1 LRPRVS
7 TAETSL
13 LHAAARQIPELRL
26 LARTGAD
33 VSASL
38 RRARAVAAVAIALAV
53 AGALIDGSA
62 TGGAPASEPV
72 GRSLQA
78 QPVIGLPVE
87 KPVLI
92 GSSPGESAGET
103 WGYATTGSGE
113 FQIVRYV
120 PPSGSATGG
129 GWQIQ
134 PGPLDAS
141 GLALTGFKPA
151 PGPLGGRTTP
161 NGGVAIVGED
171 AAKADQLLVRN
182 PDGAFAETPPPPGE
196 PGETLFAPFGEGVLM
211 APVDQAGGPT
221 AVFLVPFEPGTGP
234 QSSVL
239 FYDGKAW
246 TREPICAGS
255 TEPGGGCEQPPAGF
269 RVLALDATSTENA
282 WLLAQTGAS
291 GDALALFHRT
301 TAGGKARWVRRRLG
315 PPGSL
320 GASFEQTAHSFED
333 PSTHSH
339 VSVNVAPRTSGQ
351 PLTVTGEGV
360 WIDGRLTISG
370 QSEPTDFTLYY
381 DIAQGAV
388 AASWCS
394 PPAVAAAALC
404 TDPLEAS
411 LPEGPYRSFAWS
423 GEGPFGRRA
432 IAGLRNGVT
441 LELAG
446 ARFEPVL
453 GLGGEAGTNAGAAF
467 SSPREGWL
475 ADSRQLPLTHLSA
488 QSAPDLLQPWPV
500 PFRRP
505 LTAIATQPGMV
516 AGNVNAQ
523 AIAVGARG
531 QVGHYFPDEGWVDEA
546 LLDSGGHAQ
555 TPELRGVAW
564 PEAGRAYAVGTH
576 GSMWLWQSA
585 TGLWEPDPARPPN
598 LFLANFT
605 GIAFDPSDPSRG
617 YAVGQQGVLLGYG
630 KTWAQEKLPAGLE
643 GPDGADFLSIAFAGK
658 EAIATYKIPTSFS
671 SVHYAGG
678 ILINDG
684 DGSGWHADTQ
694 AEEALGE
701 GIPLRVAGLPDGGAA
716 IASGSKVIERQA
728 AGAPWQPA
736 PAGPFGGTPVAL
748 SSFREAGTLR
758 VVVSVDTL
766 TGLGTEGIDE
776 ALREPPPEGQASVVT
791 EPYPLPSSGYLLR
804 ETPTGW
810 EDLEHKDYPT
820 PNGSRAPSSHLD
832 WPYQPDAVLAL
843 ALDPEGGQGW
853 AVGGQT
859 GEANAILP
867 GSGQEHAE
875 QIQTA
880 GVMRYPANGAPPAG
894 FSSAPEQ
901 TSADSATFAIGGG
914 AQCES
919 ACSELRNDQIGPD
932 EWLANALRS
941 AAAIRKSSPGG
952 LRAFLYTG
960 SHLAPGLASLPAGH
974 GFNAQSFQGEE
985 SSYARLL
992 TSSAESLPV
1001 FAAPSES
1008 DLDQSGTLASFGEAF
1023 QALAPPQGTAA
1034 ADPGIKSVSNASA
1047 EAPYFS
1053 FESTGAGGSVR
1064 VIVLNYSKPTLGTLQ
1079 QCWLAQELAQAAHP
1093 PNQEQPPEPA
1103 LVIGARDLTSAGGA
1117 ERAADASQVIP
1128 ILVNGTPPASDGK
1141 TPPASC
1147 TLEKGDTPAG
1157 ASAYFFDSP
1166 ERNRVFTLSSGSASI
1181 RAYGS
1186 GTLGYIV
1193 PPGQIDTEF
1202 LGASGYLLVEANAAR
1217 RMEPTYRGVRVK
1229 LVPDISELAV
1239 AATNG
1244 VLLRRSQSALFQ
1256 ALARRP
1262 HAGMLCRFTAGYCN
1276 LDPDPYVPIPTI
1288 CQGAS
1293 CATGIFPEYA
1303 FASSNPDIG
1312 DFVEPDPA
1320 SSEGTTVLQGANG
1333 KPIHDEHSGLF
1344 CAYNPGTTTITV
1356 RTGGLSASMPVTVLA
1371 GSVEQPC
1378 GTTRLLN
1385 PPAPVREAGLPAPVP
1400 PPAPAAAP
1408 GVAPS
1413 ATLPPPPP
1421 PPLVP
1426 PSPPA
1431 RPQPPHGVPAQPLLP
1446 PAAQLFPLVA
1456 LPPAPA
1462 PSAGRPTP
1470 PSGTAQVPAQSPV
1483 SQQVSVAER
1492 EEEEQGA
1499 IQHVHNMAAY
1509 RRPEEGPTP
1518 GWPLGLV
1525 LVAAAA
1531 GIGIRRG
1538 IRSPEPVYARSG
1550 PARRRAAQGPPQTG

>member
-1 LRPRVS
+1 V
-7 TAETSL
+7 
-13 LHAAARQIPELRL
+13 I
-26 LARTGAD
+26 
-33 VSASL
+33 ASL
-38 RRARAVAAVAIALAV
+38 RRAHAVAAGAIALALAV

-62 TGGAPASEPV
+62 TGSAPGAEPV
-72 GRSLQA
+72 GHSLQA

-92 GSSPGESAGET
+92 GSSPNESAGET

-113 FQIVRYV
+113 FQIVRYM
-120 PPSGSATGG
+120 PPSGSTAGG
-129 GWQIQ
+129 GWQMQ
-134 PGPLDAS
+134 PAPLDAS
-141 GLALTGFKPA
+141 GLPLAGFKPA
-151 PGPLGGRTTP
+151 PGPLGGRVTP
-161 NGGVAIVGED
+161 AGGVAIVGED
-171 AAKADQLLVRN
+171 AAKTDQLLVRN
-182 PDGAFAETPPPPGE
+182 PGGAFAETPPPLSE

-221 AVFLVPFEPGTGP
+221 AVFVVPFEPQAQP
-234 QSSVL
+234 QGSVL

-246 TREPICAGS
+246 SRELICAGS
-255 TEPGGGCEQPPAGF
+255 TEPGGGCGQPAAGF

-282 WLLAQTGAS
+282 WLLAQTGVA
-291 GDALALFHRT
+291 GEALALFHRT
-301 TAGGKARWVRRRLG
+301 TTGGRARWVRHQLG
-315 PPGSL
+315 PSGSL

-333 PSTHSH
+333 PATHAH
-339 VSVNVAPRTSGQ
+339 VNVSVAPRTSGQ

-381 DIAQGAV
+381 DIAQGTV

-394 PPAVAAAALC
+394 PPAAAAALC
-404 TDPLEAS
+404 TDPLES
-411 LPEGPYRSFAWS
+411 TLPEGPYRSFAWS
-423 GEGPFGRRA
+423 GEGPFGRRV

-441 LELAG
+441 LELSG
-446 ARFEPVL
+446 AAFEPVL
-453 GLGGEAGTNAGAAF
+453 GLGGEAGTSAGAAF

-475 ADSRQLPLTHLSA
+475 ADPQQLPLTHLSA

-516 AGNVNAQ
+516 PGALGAQ
-523 AIAVGARG
+523 AIAVGAHG
-531 QVGHYFPDEGWVDEA
+531 QVGHYFPGEGWVDEA

-564 PEAGRAYAVGTH
+564 PEPGRAYAVGTH

-617 YAVGQQGVLLGYG
+617 YAVGQQGALLGYG
-630 KTWAQEKLPAGLE
+630 KTWTQEKLPAGLE
-643 GPDGADFLSIAFAGK
+643 GPDGADFLSIAFAGN
-658 EAIATYKIPTSFS
+658 EAIATYQIPVKFS
-671 SVHYAGG
+671 SIQYAGG
-678 ILINDG
+678 VLVNDG

-694 AEEALGE
+694 AEEALG
-701 GIPLRVAGLPDGGAA
+701 GAIPYRVAGLPDGGAA
-716 IASGSKVIERQA
+716 IAAGNKVIERQA

-736 PAGPFGGTPVAL
+736 PAGSFGGTPVAL
-748 SSFREAGTLR
+748 APFREAGALR
-758 VVVSVDTL
+758 VVVSVDVL
-766 TGLGTEGIDE
+766 SIFDVQISGIDE
-776 ALREPPPEGQASVVT
+776 ALRESPPEGQAPIVT

-810 EDLEHKDYPT
+810 EDQEHKDYPT

-843 ALDPEGGQGW
+843 ALDPEGRQGW

-859 GEANAILP
+859 GEVNTVLQGAR
-867 GSGQEHAE
+867 QEHAE

-901 TSADSATFAIGGG
+901 TAAVSATFAIGGG
-914 AQCES
+914 AQCAS
-919 ACSELRNDQIGPD
+919 ACSELHNDQIGPD

-941 AAAIRKSSPGG
+941 ANAIRTSSPGG

-974 GFNAQSFQGEE
+974 GFNTRSFQGEE

-992 TSSAESLPV
+992 SSSAESLPV

-1008 DLDQSGTLASFGEAF
+1008 DLDQGGTLASFGEAF

-1034 ADPGIKSVSNASA
+1034 ADPGIKSVSNTSA
-1047 EAPYFS
+1047 EAAYFS
-1053 FESTGAGGSVR
+1053 FESIGAGGNVR
-1064 VIVLNYSKPTLGTLQ
+1064 VIVLNYSKPTLGTPQ
-1079 QCWLAQELAQAAHP
+1079 QCWLAKQLAQANEAH
-1093 PNQEQPPEPA
+1093 EPA

-1128 ILVNGTPPASDGK
+1128 LLVNGAPA
-1141 TPPASC
+1141 PAGC
-1147 TLEKGDTPAG
+1147 EVKEPAG

-1166 ERNRVFTLSSGSASI
+1166 EQNRVFTLSSGSASI

-1186 GTLGYIV
+1186 GTLGYV
-1193 PPGQIDTEF
+1193 TPPAQTNTEF
-1202 LGASGYLLVEANAAR
+1202 LGASGYLLVEANVGR
-1217 RMEPTYRGVRVK
+1217 RREPTYHGIHVK

-1262 HAGMLCRFTAGYCN
+1262 HAGMLCGFTAGYCN
-1276 LDPDPYVPIPTI
+1276 LDPDPYVPIPTV
-1288 CQGAS
+1288 CQGPG
-1293 CATGIFPEYA
+1293 CATGIFPEYT
-1303 FASSNPDIG
+1303 FTSSKPDVG

-1356 RTGGLSASMPVTVLA
+1356 RTGGLSASMPVTVLT

-1385 PPAPVREAGLPAPVP
+1385 PPVPVREAGLPAPVP
-1400 PPAPAAAP
+1400 PPAPAPAP

-1421 PPLVP
+1421 PPP
-1426 PSPPA
+1426 PVAPPPPPA
-1431 RPQPPHGVPAQPLLP
+1431 RSQPPHVVRALPLLP
-1446 PAAQLFPLVA
+1446 AAAQLFPLV
-1456 LPPAPA
+1456 PFVPAPA
-1462 PSAGRPTP
+1462 PGAARPTP

-1483 SQQVSVAER
+1483 SQQVSVTER
-1492 EEEEQGA
+1492 EEEEQSA

-1538 IRSPEPVYARSG
+1538 IRSPEPVYARSA
-1550 PARRRAAQGPPQTG
+1550 PARRRAAQGPPRTG